1 MFLFISCK
9 NPFGLCG
16 AFPVTTR
23 RIMAYSVTTT
33 VSLLFGYEIL
43 LYFFHKNKKKLILSV
58 VPIMME

>member
-9 NPFGLCG
+9 NLFGLCG
-16 AFPVTTR
+16 IFPVTIL
-23 RIMAYSVTTT
+23 RIMVYSATTT